1 MLTWKKSTCS
11 NKYLW
16 YNKTKNQMHN
26 IDLSENNNPDLRLIM
41 HQKSEFTKKHQASR
55 PAYSFPTM
63 SWIRIHEVVSENVSK
78 YEFFQIVTQQNLPK
92 CDVFTGFPLVS
103 NIDGLHSA
111 FYTILGRS
119 LNCFSLNVTANSSKL
134 SLSKCLVVSR
144 KYTFCTI
151 LILCFYVST
160 APAKPNQCTD
170 YYCQL
175 LILGRVNIEYLHWQ
189 TKWFRINDE
198 E

>member
-1 MLTWKKSTCS
+1 M
-11 NKYLW
+11 
-16 YNKTKNQMHN
+16 
-26 IDLSENNNPDLRLIM
+26 RLIM

-63 SWIRIHEVVSENVSK
+63 SWIRIHEVVSENCRNMNS
-78 YEFFQIVTQQNLPK
+78 
-92 CDVFTGFPLVS
+92 FTGFPLVS

-151 LILCFYVST
+151 FILCFYVST